1 MSIWNDL
8 SWIESIRTPALSLFF
23 ENISLAGYPTFLI
36 LFISFGYFYWSPS
49 RFSRIAMMLFIS
61 GLINGFLK
69 DYFQDPRPMI
79 ELMLDPKVGTSYGW
93 PSGHAQIAVTLW
105 GLIAYELKDIKITIG
120 AGLLI
125 FLIAFSRMYLGVHD
139 LGDVVSGLIIGFII
153 LAIWHLA
160 VIHEVY
166 KSISTKSWIIVIAAF
181 QLLIYYFYPV
191 HEGHE
196 ANVWFLGVMMGWFI
210 GVSKIHLNSGS
221 IKKLLLSLVSIVIVF
236 FGMISISRIEASIEI
251 TGLLGIIYSY
261 SLGLIFSI
269 FVTWIIPRFWRLF
282 NLASLKPKITQ

>member
-8 SWIESIRTPALSLFF
+8 SWVEGIRTPALSVFF

-36 LFISFGYFYWSPS
+36 LFISFGYFFWSPS

-69 DYFQDPRPMI
+69 DFFQDPRPLI

-105 GLIAYELKDIKITIG
+105 GLIAYELKDKRATIG
-120 AGLLI
+120 AGILI

-139 LGDVVSGLIIGFII
+139 LGDVISGLVIGAII

-160 VIHEVY
+160 VIY
-166 KSISTKSWIIVIAAF
+166 KIYESLSKKSWMMIIGLF
-181 QLLIYYFYPV
+181 QIIIYYFYPV

-210 GVSKIHLNSGS
+210 GSSDIHLNSGRV
-221 IKKLLLSLVSIVIVF
+221 KKLFLSLASIVVVFIGMVSI
-236 FGMISISRIEASIEI
+236 SQLEANIAM
-251 TGLLGIIYSY
+251 TGLLGIFYSY
-261 SLGLIFSI
+261 ALGLIFSI
-269 FVTWIIPRFWRLF
+269 LVTWIIPRFWKF
-282 NLASLKPKITQ
+282 FSLAH